1 MCTTSWSWPGDSTTC
16 SSRSRASCHGHTAT
30 RSGTRRPVWKTLSGR
45 TKRFGYHWMPLTSP
59 LLSQSF
65 GSKYPL
71 FMVTSGS
78 FWWHARG
85 QSWDFMEAQWGVW
98 DRKRKLLWVLV
109 FWPVFATGS
118 HLFWDRLVSL
128 GMVEAGDR
136 CVSVFILDPIGSF
149 KSPVQLLLWKKTC
162 FLLGW
167 TLWVQQENTNKS
179 LQMPW

>member
-59 LLSQSF
+59 LLSQSS

-136 CVSVFILDPIGSF
+136 CVSAFILDPIGSF
-149 KSPVQLLLWKKTC
+149 KSPVQLLLWKETC
-162 FLLGW
+162 FLLGG
-167 TLWVQQENTNKS
+167 TLWVQQ
-179 LQMPW
+179 